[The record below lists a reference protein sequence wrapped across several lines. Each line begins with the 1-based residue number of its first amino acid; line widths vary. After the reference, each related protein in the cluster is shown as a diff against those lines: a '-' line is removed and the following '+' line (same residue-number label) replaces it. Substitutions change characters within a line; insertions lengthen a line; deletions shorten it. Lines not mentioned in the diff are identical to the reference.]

1 MITIIDYG
9 MGNLGSVINMFKRIG
24 VVSKITSDLKEIKR
38 AKKILLPGVGSFDKA
53 MRKINDSGI
62 KEILDYK
69 VLKEEI
75 PILGIC
81 LGMQLLTKSSEEGV
95 EKGLGYI
102 DAFTKRFSFQDKK
115 YKVPHMGWNLV
126 EKSTPSELTSDF
138 DEESKFYFV
147 HSFYV
152 KVNSEENS
160 IFKTMYGFKFDSAIQ
175 YKNIFGAQFH
185 PEKSHKF
192 GMKLLK
198 NFSKI

>member
-9 MGNLGSVINMFKRIG
+9 MGNLGSIINMFKRIG
-24 VVSKITSDLKEIKR
+24 VVSKITSDLKEIKH